1 MRWGIRLAALGI
13 VAASLAACAPP
24 GVHRAP
30 PTVLGI
36 GDSVMLGGTSA
47 LQAAIPGMAVDA
59 VVSRQYSTLPT
70 VVAAHARAGTLPA
83 TIVIHLGT
91 NGTVVPATCDAV
103 VHLLGKRRVVMVTLT
118 VPRTWQDAN
127 NVTIRACAAR
137 NHAGLADWHALSAG
151 HPELLA
157 PDGYHL
163 RPAGARAYASL
174 VAAALKAP

>member
-1 MRWGIRLAALGI
+1 MRWGSRLAAVGL
-13 VAASLAACAPP
+13 VAAALVACAPP
-24 GVHRAP
+24 AHRLP
-30 PTVLGI
+30 PTVLGV

-70 VVAAHARAGTLPA
+70 VVAAHAQAGTLPA

-91 NGTVVPATCDAV
+91 NGTIVPATCDGV
-103 VHLLGKRRVVMVTLT
+103 MHLLGKRRVVMVTLT
-118 VPRTWQDAN
+118 VPRTWQDTN

-163 RPAGARAYASL
+163 RPAGAHAYAAL
-174 VAAALKAP
+174 IAAAVKAL

>member
-1 MRWGIRLAALGI
+1 MRWGARLAALGL
-13 VAASLAACAPP
+13 VAALVACAPP
-24 GVHRAP
+24 ARRP
-30 PTVLGI
+30 PATVLGI
-36 GDSVMLGGTSA
+36 GDSVMLGGTGA

-91 NGTVVPATCDAV
+91 NGTIVPATCDGV
-103 VHLLGKRRVVMVTLT
+103 VRMLGKRRVVMVTLT

-137 NHAGLADWHALSAG
+137 NHAALADWHAVSAG

-157 PDGYHL
+157 SDGYHL
-163 RPAGARAYASL
+163 RAAGARVYASL
-174 VAAALKAP
+174 IAAALKAP